1 VQVFDKAGKFLFKF
15 GSTGNGDGQFSSLI
29 GVTVARRN
37 NQIVVADLHYDR
49 IQVFD
54 EKGGFIRAFGSSGSG
69 DGQLSGP
76 YGVVVDSQGNYFITD
91 YDNHHM
97 SIFDS
102 NGQFLRKFGS
112 SGNGNGQL
120 SSPFRLGLLSN
131 GNVAVGEYS
140 NNRVS
145 IFDSQGN
152 FVRHICAKQISGPTT
167 SSLIPMTTFW
177 LPTTL
182 PQTQSEC
189 SRQMELWSR
198 IFPLLVNPPHWVSAW
213 IRREGLLP

>member
-1 VQVFDKAGKFLFKF
+1 
-15 GSTGNGDGQFSSLI
+15 
-29 GVTVARRN
+29 VTVARRN

-152 FVRHICAKQISGPTT
+152 FVRHICAKQISGPHHLFVDSDDNILVANNASTN
-167 SSLIPMTTFW
+167 PVRVFKADG
-177 LPTTL
+177 TL
-182 PQTQSEC
+182 VKNISIAGQSAALGVCMDPEG
-189 SRQMELWSR
+189 R
-198 IFPLLVNPPHWVSAW
+198 IVAIDYDNYRIVVV
-213 IRREGLLP
+213 